1 MPAAPKL
8 FLPPWA
14 QDVALAAVIALLGLA
29 SGLGRHGHQWIV
41 PAATALLTAMGVIL
55 LLRRRLPGTV
65 AAFEAVM
72 VVAVTLMH
80 TSLKATIL
88 AVLVSGYSAAVY
100 GSRLLARALL
110 VAAIGAVVGLGI
122 LQEAEATVKTHVHH
136 LLTKLD
142 ARDRVQLVI
151 FAYDAGLAGSPS

>member
-8 FLPPWA
+8 FLPVWA
-14 QDVALAAVIALLGLA
+14 QDAALAAIIALLGLA
-29 SGLGRHGHQWIV
+29 SGLGRHGQQWIA

-80 TSLKATIL
+80 TSLKATVL

-100 GSRLLARALL
+100 GTP
-110 VAAIGAVVGLGI
+110 AAGQGPAGRGHRRRRGSGHPSGI
-122 LQEAEATVKTHVHH
+122 
-136 LLTKLD
+136 
-142 ARDRVQLVI
+142 RR
-151 FAYDAGLAGSPS
+151 G